1 MNKILAS
8 EEEMII
14 FKRILDIKED
24 MPLEICEAGQNILR
38 NSFIYAILVLQNR
51 FRNFIKE
58 IKRAL

>member
-38 NSFIYAILVLQNR
+38 THLFTQYWFCKI
-51 FRNFIKE
+51 
-58 IKRAL
+58 ALETL